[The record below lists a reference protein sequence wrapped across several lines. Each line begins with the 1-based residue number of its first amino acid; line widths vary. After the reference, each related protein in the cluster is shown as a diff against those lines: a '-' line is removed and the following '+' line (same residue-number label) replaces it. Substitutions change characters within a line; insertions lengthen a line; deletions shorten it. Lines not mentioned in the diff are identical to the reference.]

1 MCRVGSG
8 GGTGCVSSLWLF
20 QFIKRAKDCLR
31 SLKQTSTLVGSA
43 REFVTGQ
50 TTREWSELMHV
61 RLFSATFYES
71 RGGFLAGKVT
81 AEEHDDVIK
90 HACPGPG
97 ACGGMF
103 TANTMAR

>member
-1 MCRVGSG
+1 MCRAGSG
-8 GGTGCVSSLWLF
+8 GRTGWVGPLWLV
-20 QFIKRAKDCLR
+20 QLIERAKDCLR

-43 REFVTGQ
+43 RIQVQ
-50 TTREWSELMHV
+50 TIREWSELMHV
-61 RLFSATFYES
+61 GLFSATFYES